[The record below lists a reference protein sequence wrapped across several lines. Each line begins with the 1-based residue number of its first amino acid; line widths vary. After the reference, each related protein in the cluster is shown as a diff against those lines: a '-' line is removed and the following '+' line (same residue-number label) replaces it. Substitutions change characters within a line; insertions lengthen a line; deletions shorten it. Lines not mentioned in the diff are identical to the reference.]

1 MLFADE
7 VRSKII
13 ALRTVSPGRL
23 RVHMAFYAACMLVW
37 TVSFSIAISQHG
49 ESTLFLQS
57 TPHISLFAI
66 VLGIVVFPLRIVWYP
81 LVVFCGLYG
90 LSLLFPFMRVQDM
103 PDTGALVRLHV
114 LNLGVNLAVGLVA
127 GLGGRW
133 LHLWLMGRTDP
144 ISADLTLIGL
154 NFVVVVPMC
163 LVTLVT
169 YMVLGP
175 LIVGPDW
182 VHAGFDDVMW
192 YDVFFRGLRASFVSS
207 MAMILA
213 IEAPRRRHFGTALVF
228 LPLFLGM
235 VWMFYAGIY
244 MAPIVE
250 MTLLLTFLAAVLSVN
265 LAPVVVFGGAAIY
278 SLTTGVFI
286 YPISDDPNFS
296 LLSELMSA
304 ALTLILF
311 SILLNKTRL
320 RFEADIQRLTVTRLE
335 NVRDFANIGRFTAN
349 LKRGKVYLDEAA
361 SRILEFPREVD
372 LNGLSSRLS
381 PEDNA
386 KIENALRNEEVELT
400 EFTLHFREGG
410 VAQANGASVEGT
422 TVIKV
427 YVAYEL
433 RRKRRAV
440 AYGFLIDITSEWRK
454 EVALQDALDRLNEK
468 QERQK
473 ELFSIISHELR
484 TPASIIAMLIERM
497 DMDPNWSEVSPKINE
512 ASEQL
517 LATLG
522 DMRQAVYPER
532 NLPVRM
538 QPMAPA
544 NMVER
549 VLSSFDQ
556 MARDHDVRLSVD
568 LGDGAHVICMIE
580 VNRVRAALS
589 NLLRNA
595 LLHSGASNVIIAYEA
610 QYGDR
615 GRVGQWSVIDNGQGI
630 PVEDVEKI
638 FEPFRRLSNGTKR
651 VDGSGLGLYIVKSAI
666 ELLGGE
672 VWHCDSPTGGAQ
684 FTFTLPESLAKG
696 AAAAPSHAALAEDQL
711 GVIATLPP
719 VEARKEATASDPETA
734 TPAVVEGCA
743 LIVEDSEI
751 IREIM
756 AAVLRQH
763 FAKVVIANDG
773 VEGLAMVAKHA
784 PDIILTDLFMPN
796 MAGDEMI
803 AKLRPDF
810 PTLPIIGVTAAVVG
824 EEARRF
830 EVAGADRVLAKP
842 LRSEVIAQIVHEYFR
857 TGPSRVSRA

>member
-13 ALRTVSPGRL
+13 GLRMVSRGRL
-23 RVHMAFYAACMLVW
+23 GVHMAFYAVCMLVW
-37 TVSFSIAISQHG
+37 TVSFSTAISVHG
-49 ESTLFLQS
+49 QSTLFLQS

-66 VLGIVVFPLRIVWYP
+66 VLGIVVFPMRIVWYP

-90 LSLLFPFMRVQDM
+90 VSLLFPFMQMADA
-103 PDTGALVRLHV
+103 PDLGVLLRLHL
-114 LNLGVNLAVGLVA
+114 LNLTVNLAVGLIA

-133 LHLWLMGRTDP
+133 LHLFLMGRTDP
-144 ISADLTLIGL
+144 ISADLALIGV

-163 LVTLVT
+163 
-169 YMVLGP
+169 MVMMVALSALGP
-175 LIVGPDW
+175 VVVGPW
-182 VHAGFDDVMW
+182 WGQSGFSEMSW
-192 YDVFFRGLRASFVSS
+192 AEVFFRGLRASFVSS

-213 IEAPRRRHFGTALVF
+213 VEAPRRRHFLRALMF
-228 LPLFLGM
+228 LPVFGGM
-235 VWMFYAGIY
+235 IWMYYAGVYI
-244 MAPIVE
+244 APIVE

-265 LAPVVVFGGAAIY
+265 LAPIVVFGGAAAY

-286 YPISDDPNFS
+286 YPVSDDPEFG
-296 LLSELMSA
+296 LLSEAMSA
-304 ALTLILF
+304 ALTFILF
-311 SILLNKTRL
+311 AILLNKTRL
-320 RFEADIQRLTVTRLE
+320 RFEADIQRLTVERLE
-335 NVRDFANIGRFTAN
+335 NVRDFADIGRFTVN
-349 LKRGKVYLDEAA
+349 LKRGRMVLDDAA
-361 SRILEFPREVD
+361 SRILDLPHVVD
-372 LNGLSSRLS
+372 LHRVSSRLR
-381 PEDNA
+381 PEDSA
-386 KIENALRNEEVELT
+386 KVEEALSNVGVEMN
-400 EFTLHFREGG
+400 EFTLHFRRGG
-410 VAQANGASVEGT
+410 TAPPDPNDVEGT
-422 TVIKV
+422 ALIKV
-427 YVAYEL
+427 YIAYEL
-433 RRKRRAV
+433 RKGRRAM

-497 DMDPNWSEVSPKINE
+497 DLDPDWAEVSPKINE

-544 NMVER
+544 NMMER
-549 VLSSFDQ
+549 VLNSFDQ
-556 MARDHDVRLSVD
+556 MARDHNVRLSVD
-568 LGDGAHVICMIE
+568 LGDGAHDICMIE

-595 LLHSGASNVIIAYEA
+595 LLHSDAQNVIIAYEA
-610 QYGDR
+610 QYTEK

-630 PVEDVEKI
+630 PPEDVEKI

-666 ELLGGE
+666 ELLGGK
-672 VWHCDSPTGGAQ
+672 VWHSDSPSGGAQ

-696 AAAAPSHAALAEDQL
+696 VVAPARPTLDVRPAMPTLAPSND
-711 GVIATLPP
+711 VTPP
-719 VEARKEATASDPETA
+719 K
-734 TPAVVEGCA
+734 PAVAEPAKTVVDGCA
-743 LIVEDSEI
+743 LVVEDSEI

-763 FAKVVIANDG
+763 FTKVIVANDG
-773 VEGLAMVAKHA
+773 VEGLDMVAKHA

-842 LRSEVIAQIVHEYFR
+842 LRTENIADIVEQYFGA
-857 TGPSRVSRA
+857 GPSRATRA

>member
-13 ALRTVSPGRL
+13 GLRMVSRGRL
-23 RVHMAFYAACMLVW
+23 GVHMAFYAVCMLVW
-37 TVSFSIAISQHG
+37 TVSFSTAISVHG

-66 VLGIVVFPLRIVWYP
+66 VLGIVVFPMRIVWYP

-90 LSLLFPFMRVQDM
+90 ISLLFPFMQTADA
-103 PDTGALVRLHV
+103 PDLGVLLRLHL
-114 LNLGVNLAVGLVA
+114 LNLTVNLAVGLFA

-133 LHLWLMGRTDP
+133 LHLFLMGRTDP
-144 ISADLTLIGL
+144 ISADLALIGV
-154 NFVVVVPMC
+154 NFAVVVPMC
-163 LVTLVT
+163 MVMMITLST
-169 YMVLGP
+169 LGP
-175 LIVGPDW
+175 AVVGPW
-182 VHAGFDDVMW
+182 WGQSGFSEMSW
-192 YDVFFRGLRASFVSS
+192 TEVFFRGLRASFVSS

-213 IEAPRRRHFGTALVF
+213 VEAPRRRHFRRALMF
-228 LPLFLGM
+228 LPVFGAM
-235 VWMFYAGIY
+235 IWMYYAGFYI
-244 MAPIVE
+244 APIVE

-265 LAPVVVFGGAAIY
+265 LAPIVVFGGAAAY

-286 YPISDDPNFS
+286 YPVSDDPEFG
-296 LLSELMSA
+296 LLSEAMSA
-304 ALTLILF
+304 ALTFILF
-311 SILLNKTRL
+311 AILLNKTRL
-320 RFEADIQRLTVTRLE
+320 RFEADIQRLTVERLE
-335 NVRDFANIGRFTAN
+335 NVRDFADIGRFTVN
-349 LKRGKVYLDEAA
+349 LKRGRMVLDDAA
-361 SRILEFPREVD
+361 SRILDFPHVVDLHRVSSRLRPEDSDKIEEALSNVGVD
-372 LNGLSSRLS
+372 LN
-381 PEDNA
+381 
-386 KIENALRNEEVELT
+386 
-400 EFTLHFREGG
+400 EFTLHFRRGG
-410 VAQANGASVEGT
+410 TAPPDPNDVEGT
-422 TVIKV
+422 ALIKV
-427 YVAYEL
+427 YIAYEL
-433 RRKRRAV
+433 RKGRRAM

-497 DMDPNWSEVSPKINE
+497 DLDPDWSEVSPKINE

-544 NMVER
+544 NMMER
-549 VLSSFDQ
+549 VMNSFDQ
-556 MARDHDVRLSVD
+556 MARDHNVRLSVD
-568 LGDGAHVICMIE
+568 LGDGAHDICMIE

-595 LLHSGASNVIIAYEA
+595 LLHSTAQNVIIAYEA
-610 QYGDR
+610 QYTEK

-630 PVEDVEKI
+630 PPEDVEKI

-666 ELLGGE
+666 ELLGGK
-672 VWHCDSPTGGAQ
+672 VWHCDSPSGGAQ

-696 AAAAPSHAALAEDQL
+696 VVAPARPALDVRPAMPTPTPSNDVAPPKPAASE
-711 GVIATLPP
+711 
-719 VEARKEATASDPETA
+719 
-734 TPAVVEGCA
+734 PAKTVVDGCA
-743 LIVEDSEI
+743 LVVEDSEI

-763 FAKVVIANDG
+763 FSKVIVANDG
-773 VEGLAMVAKHA
+773 VEGLKMVDDHT

-842 LRSEVIAQIVHEYFR
+842 LRTENIAEIVEQYFGA
-857 TGPSRVSRA
+857 GPSRATRA